1 MFNAPI
7 FFCSIDNCS
16 IDKKET
22 KLTLLLIFVLD
33 YGIVLIWKIM
43 CCNMK
48 GKSVV
53 MKKQTR
59 SEARDAA
66 FTQVFQMNMHE
77 DDMEVILDELLK
89 ARPECEA
96 NLGYIRSIIDGVGK
110 HGEEIEELIAKNLKQ
125 GWSISRISKVSLSI
139 MKMAIFEMKYM
150 DDVPPKVAIN
160 EAVELA
166 KRYGD
171 DDDPN
176 FINGLLGSVYKEI
189 V

>member
-1 MFNAPI
+1 
-7 FFCSIDNCS
+7 
-16 IDKKET
+16 
-22 KLTLLLIFVLD
+22 
-33 YGIVLIWKIM
+33 M
-43 CCNMK
+43 CRGMK

-77 DDMEVILDELLK
+77 DDMDVILDELLK
-89 ARPECEA
+89 ARPECEE
-96 NLGYIRSIIDGVGK
+96 NLGYIRAIIDGVGEHEK
-110 HGEEIEELIAKNLKQ
+110 ELEEIIEKNLRK

-150 DDVPPKVAIN
+150 EDVPPKVAIN

-166 KRYGD
+166 KRYGSD
-171 DDDPN
+171 EDPN